1 MRYELYEVFEGI
13 FDFICESDIF
23 SEIIEKAE
31 GNNIV
36 VDNKTFTIRSNLQ
49 ECALFSDKKNLIFA
63 CKLSKACADIKD
75 IKDDYIRVVNEK
87 EEIAKEESAFFFLN
101 MK

>member
-49 ECALFSDKKNLIFA
+49 ECALFHFG
-63 CKLSKACADIKD
+63 
-75 IKDDYIRVVNEK
+75 
-87 EEIAKEESAFFFLN
+87 
-101 MK
+101 

>member
-1 MRYELYEVFEGI
+1 MRYELYEVFEGF
-13 FDFICESDIF
+13 FDFICESDSF
-23 SEIIEKAE
+23 SDIIEKAE

-36 VDNKTFTIRSNLQ
+36 VDNKAFTVHSNLQ
-49 ECALFSDKKNLIFA
+49 DCALFSDKKNLIFT

-75 IKDDYIRVVNEK
+75 ITDDYIRVVNEK
-87 EEIAKEESAFFFLN
+87 EEVAKKESAFFFLN